1 MEKGEQ
7 IMLNEFDKYKITERS
22 KFELASENI
31 TLGIYNKIWGEL
43 GYNSIY
49 YLGAVSFLRS
59 MAKSLNRHDEYTKAY
74 LLDVINSIKQIESVP
89 DNIKELVDVTLEE
102 FEYKNKEN

>member
-1 MEKGEQ
+1 M
-7 IMLNEFDKYKITERS
+7 INDFDKYKITERS

-59 MAKSLNRHDEYTKAY
+59 MAKSLNRRDEYIKEY
-74 LLDVINSIKQIESVP
+74 LLDVINGIKQIEGVP

>member
-1 MEKGEQ
+1 M
-7 IMLNEFDKYKITERS
+7 INDLNKYKIAERS
-22 KFELASENI
+22 KFELASDEI

-59 MAKSLNRHDEYTKAY
+59 MAKSTSKRDEYTKMY
-74 LLDVINSIKQIESVP
+74 LLDVINSIKQIEGVP
-89 DNIKELVDVTLEE
+89 DNIKRLVDVTLEE
-102 FEYKNKEN
+102 FEYKKREN